1 MGWVVGLCLPK
12 RWVGITKE
20 REIPFLWARA
30 VRPTR
35 WVYDFEVVGRSKFST
50 QARLLKSRP
59 REMPYSLSLRFRVF
73 FFFLGLGA
81 DSVSACSW
89 EVVGLGVGM
98 LLPSSSSSSPRTSF
112 SSLAMTIS

>member
-30 VRPTR
+30 VRPIR

-59 REMPYSLSLRFRVF
+59 REMPYSLSLRFLAF
-73 FFFLGLGA
+73 FFFLGLGVG
-81 DSVSACSW
+81 SGSACSW